1 MVQPGHQREIG
12 YTQWDRAD
20 DNLAM
25 AVPSSPVRT
34 TTRPSAPRRLSRR
47 PVGRAPQTSA
57 GAKSVPRRVAIL
69 VYDGVTLL
77 DVAGPAEVF
86 KAANRFGADYR
97 IVLLSPTGED
107 VTSDL
112 GFTVAVDG
120 AVHSERTPD
129 TYLVAGSDQFPRTP
143 VPLALA
149 EAARVPAAGA
159 RRVGSIC
166 TGAFILAAAG
176 LLAGKRATT
185 HWRATRELAARC
197 PTCRVEPDAIYVRDG
212 STYTSA
218 GVTSGIDLALA
229 MVEEDHGPDLTRDV
243 ARFLVVYMQRAGGQ
257 SQFSAPLQGPPPRSP
272 ALRKV
277 TDVVTAN
284 PHGDYSLGELAKHL
298 NVSTRHLTRLFHEE
312 LSTTPA
318 RYVEN
323 IRFDMARALLDQGHT
338 ATEAAALAGFPSYES
353 LRRVFVRK
361 LSISPA
367 AYQRRFSTTRRAN
380 SG

>member
-1 MVQPGHQREIG
+1 
-12 YTQWDRAD
+12 
-20 DNLAM
+20 M
-25 AVPSSPVRT
+25 AVPLSTVRAT
-34 TTRPSAPRRLSRR
+34 ARPSAPRRLSRR
-47 PVGRAPQTSA
+47 LAGRAPETPAVANSA
-57 GAKSVPRRVAIL
+57 PRRVAIL

-86 KAANRFGADYR
+86 KAANGFGADYR
-97 IVLLSPTGED
+97 IVLLSLTGED
-107 VTSDL
+107 VTSNL
-112 GFTVAVDG
+112 GFGVAVDG
-120 AVHSERTPD
+120 AVDSEHTLD
-129 TYLVAGSDQFPRTP
+129 TYLVAGSDRYPRTP
-143 VPLALA
+143 VPRDLA
-149 EAARVPAAGA
+149 EAARMPAAGA
-159 RRVGSIC
+159 RRIGSIC

-176 LLAGKRATT
+176 LLDGKHATT
-185 HWRATRELAARC
+185 HWRATRQLAARC
-197 PTCRVEPDAIYVRDG
+197 PTCLVEPDAIYVRDG

-229 MVEEDHGPDLTRDV
+229 LVEEDHGPDLTRDV

-323 IRFDMARALLDQGHT
+323 IRFDMARALLDQGHN
-338 ATEAAALAGFPSYES
+338 ATQAAALAGFPSYES
-353 LRRVFVRK
+353 MRRVFARK

-367 AYQRRFSTTRRAN
+367 AYQRRFSTARRAN

>member
-1 MVQPGHQREIG
+1 
-12 YTQWDRAD
+12 
-20 DNLAM
+20 M
-25 AVPSSPVRT
+25 AEPPSTAPAAA
-34 TTRPSAPRRLSRR
+34 RPSAPRRPSRR
-47 PVGRAPQTSA
+47 PAGLAPETSA
-57 GAKSVPRRVAIL
+57 GANSVPRRVAIL

-86 KAANRFGADYR
+86 KEANRFGADYR

-107 VTSDL
+107 VTSNL
-112 GFTVAVDG
+112 GFGVAVGG
-120 AVHSERTPD
+120 AVSSERAPD
-129 TYLVAGSDQFPRTP
+129 TYLVAGSDRYPRTP
-143 VPLALA
+143 VPRALA

-159 RRVGSIC
+159 RRVASIC

-176 LLAGKRATT
+176 LLDGKRATT
-185 HWRATRELAARC
+185 HWKVTRELATRC
-197 PTCRVEPDAIYVRDG
+197 PTCRVDPDAIYVRDG
-212 STYTSA
+212 NTYTSA

-229 MVEEDHGPDLTRDV
+229 LVEEDHGPDLTRDV
-243 ARFLVVYMQRAGGQ
+243 ARALVVYMQRSGGQ

-277 TDVVTAN
+277 TDLVTAN
-284 PHGDYSLGELAKHL
+284 PQANHSLGELAKHL
-298 NVSTRHLTRLFHEE
+298 SVSTRHLTRLFREE

-338 ATEAAALAGFPSYES
+338 ATQAAALAGFPSYES
-353 LRRVFVRK
+353 LRRVFARK
-361 LSISPA
+361 LCISPA
-367 AYQRRFSTTRRAN
+367 AYQRRFSTARRAN

>member
-1 MVQPGHQREIG
+1 M
-12 YTQWDRAD
+12 
-20 DNLAM
+20 
-25 AVPSSPVRT
+25 
-34 TTRPSAPRRLSRR
+34 
-47 PVGRAPQTSA
+47 SA
-57 GAKSVPRRVAIL
+57 GANSVPRRVAIL

-86 KAANRFGADYR
+86 KAGNRFGADYR

-120 AVHSERTPD
+120 AVDSERTPD
-129 TYLVAGSDQFPRTP
+129 TYLVAGSDQYPRTP

-284 PHGDYSLGELAKHL
+284 PQGDHSVGELAKHL

-338 ATEAAALAGFPSYES
+338 ATQAAALAGFPSYES
-353 LRRVFVRK
+353 MRRVFARE

-367 AYQRRFSTTRRAN
+367 AYQRRFSTARRAN
-380 SG
+380 AG